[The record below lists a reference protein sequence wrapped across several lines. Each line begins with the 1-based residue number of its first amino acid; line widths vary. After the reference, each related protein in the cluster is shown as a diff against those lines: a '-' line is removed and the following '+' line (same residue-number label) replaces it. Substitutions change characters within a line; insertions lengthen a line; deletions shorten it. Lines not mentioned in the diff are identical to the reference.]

1 MKNHEIVA
9 SCFLLAGLA
18 LESLVYIWH
27 ESMVMRG
34 IGAIVIFF
42 GIAIEIVGI
51 AILENDEKQH
61 PKK

>member
-1 MKNHEIVA
+1 MKKHEIIA
-9 SCFLLAGLA
+9 CCFLLAGLV
-18 LESLVYIWH
+18 LETLVYIGH
-27 ESMVMRG
+27 ERTEMRG